1 MNAAAPTPLTE
12 AAPALTRESR
22 VNLGKKAS
30 PLPTLSPYRIAYYC
44 SRCGRWLPRERAV
57 LDRAG
62 RPRCP
67 RCGSPLRTKPL
78 WRGGRR

>member
-1 MNAAAPTPLTE
+1 VNAAAPAPLTE
-12 AAPALTRESR
+12 AAPALTREGR
-22 VNLGKKAS
+22 VNPSKKAS

-44 SRCGRWLPRERAV
+44 SRCGRWLLREQAV

-67 RCGSPLRTKPL
+67 RCGARVRTKPL
-78 WRGGRR
+78 WRGGKP